1 MNNLRSLKEL
11 SEEALEEKR
20 PTKTKRK
27 HDIHNTLYK
36 GPYKVKRN
44 PTKHNAREHGRR
56 RDTQDF
62 TLDNSPKTN
71 FAQVHN
77 VEVSKRYPLHTT
89 RREER
94 ELPKHKSP
102 YPVQHLVRGRVVMA
116 HHYAPGGHW
125 ARSRKALARQ
135 GGVAAGR

>member
-56 RDTQDF
+56 WDTQDF

-89 RREER
+89 RREEGTS
-94 ELPKHKSP
+94 KTQV
-102 YPVQHLVRGRVVMA
+102 PVPRSA
-116 HHYAPGGHW
+116 SC
-125 ARSRKALARQ
+125 ARSRSHGTSLRTRRALGAKPQ
-135 GGVAAGR
+135 GASSPGRRSCR